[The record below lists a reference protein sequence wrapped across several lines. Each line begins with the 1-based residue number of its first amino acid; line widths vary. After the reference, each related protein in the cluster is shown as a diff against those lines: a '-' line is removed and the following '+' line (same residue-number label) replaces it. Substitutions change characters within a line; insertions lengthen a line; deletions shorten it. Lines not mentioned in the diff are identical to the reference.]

1 MTYLR
6 RVNVSTDISN
16 GRKTPDAEQK
26 ECRESSAKRKI
37 NKDLIPGTKIEK
49 IFYNRFLFELVDRI
63 DA

>member
-49 IFYNRFLFELVDRI
+49 MIHCYEKYFII
-63 DA
+63 DFSLN